1 MSIQEDANKCIYHYR
16 NQYKLLE
23 DEIELHG
30 LPIRVNETQKSFI
43 WKFNDG
49 YELSIS
55 KKDVIFF

>member
-1 MSIQEDANKCIYHYR
+1 MSTQEDVNKCMYNYR

-23 DEIELHG
+23 DEIKLHG
-30 LPIRVNETQKSFI
+30 LPIRVNEQQKAFI

-55 KKDVIFF
+55 KKKVKF